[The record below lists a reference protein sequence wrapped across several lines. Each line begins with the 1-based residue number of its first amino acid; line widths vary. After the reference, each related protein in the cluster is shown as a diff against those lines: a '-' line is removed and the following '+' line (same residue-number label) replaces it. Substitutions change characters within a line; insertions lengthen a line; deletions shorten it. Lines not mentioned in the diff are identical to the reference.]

1 MGKLHAAIVPVT
13 RLQQNCSLVWDEE
26 TKRGVVVDPGGDV
39 SAITGAINET
49 GITVEQIVLTHGHFD
64 HAGGASE
71 LREQL
76 GVAITGPHEADR
88 FLLEDLE
95 TSGPSFGVDDA
106 KNVTPDRWLVEGDTV
121 AIAGRDF
128 EVLHCPGHSPGSVV
142 FVSPADKFA
151 LVGDV
156 IFQGSIGRTDF
167 PYGDHAALIEAIKT
181 KILPLGD
188 DITFICGH
196 GPPSTIGQERQT
208 NPFLVG

>member
-128 EVLHCPGHSPGSVV
+128 EVFHCPGHSPGSVV